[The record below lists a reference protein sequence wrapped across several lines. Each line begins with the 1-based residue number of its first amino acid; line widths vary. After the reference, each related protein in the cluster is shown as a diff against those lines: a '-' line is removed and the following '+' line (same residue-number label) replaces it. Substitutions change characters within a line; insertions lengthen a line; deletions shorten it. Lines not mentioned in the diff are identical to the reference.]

1 MGGADGGSPFGA
13 RHSVRVLLVT
23 QYFWPE
29 NFPINHVVAG
39 LVERGCAVTVLTG
52 MPNYPSGQFT
62 PGYGGPMPRREL
74 VQGVPVHRVPMT
86 PRGQSRRSLALNYLS
101 FALSASILGPILI
114 RERFDAVLVYQVS
127 PVTVGIPGAL
137 MARLRGGTLCL
148 WVQDLWPESLSAAGG
163 TSSPM
168 IIGAVRQIVRWI
180 YRRCDRVL
188 VSSRGFQASVETHGT
203 PPDRV
208 RYVPNTVEAM
218 YAPLTVP
225 ADAPERSELPAA
237 GFRLMYGGNI
247 GAAQDFDTV
256 LAAASATRHR
266 PDLHWILVGDGR
278 MRAHVEAEVARLGL
292 AATVHL
298 LGHKPPTAMPTWF
311 ALADALLVT
320 LRRDPIF
327 AVTVPSKLQAYLACG
342 RPVLAAID
350 GEAAQIVTEAEAGLS
365 VPAGDP
371 DALAAAA
378 IALADASSERR
389 AAMGQAARAYF
400 EREFARDATL
410 DRLLACLSEELQP

>member
-1 MGGADGGSPFGA
+1 MPGGTA
-13 RHSVRVLLVT
+13 RAVNLPLPRMKILLVT

-29 NFPINHVVAG
+29 NFPINHVVEG
-39 LVERGCAVTVLTG
+39 LVQRGCAVTVLTG
-52 MPNYPSGQFT
+52 MPNYPSGQFAA
-62 PGYGGPMPRREL
+62 GYGGIMPRREL
-74 VQGVPVHRVPMT
+74 FRSIPVHRVPMT
-86 PRGQSRRSLALNYLS
+86 ARGQGRLSLALNYLS
-101 FALSASILGPILI
+101 FALSASILGPLLI
-114 RERFDAVLVYQVS
+114 RERFDAVFVYQVS

-137 MARLRGGTLCL
+137 MSRLRGGTLCL
-148 WVQDLWPESLSAAGG
+148 WVQDLWPESLSATGG
-163 TSSPM
+163 TSSPTV
-168 IIGAVRQIVRWI
+168 IGAVRRLVRWI

-188 VSSRGFQASVETHGT
+188 VSSRGFRASVEAHGT

-218 YAPLTVP
+218 YAPLAVP
-225 ADAPERSELPAA
+225 ADAPERAELPAA

-247 GAAQDFDTV
+247 GAAQDFETV
-256 LAAASATRHR
+256 LAAAAATRHR
-266 PDLHWILVGDGR
+266 PDLHWILIGDGR

-298 LGHKPPTAMPTWF
+298 LGQKPPTAMPTWF

-350 GEAAQIVTEAEAGLS
+350 GEAARIVSDAEAGLC

-371 DALAAAA
+371 NALAAAA
-378 IALADASSERR
+378 IALADSSTERR
-389 AAMGQAARAYF
+389 TAMGQAARAYF
-400 EREFARDATL
+400 EREFAREEML
-410 DRLLACLSEELQP
+410 DRLVACLSEKPPP